1 MNIIK
6 GLIIKDL
13 LQLKSYCK
21 TLIVFILIFIVVS
34 ISQENT
40 VEIGNML
47 VLMMTLGL
55 GMFSLATFNY
65 DEMSK
70 ADRYLL
76 TLPLTRK
83 QVVRAKY
90 ALVIGSTIVGSLI
103 GIILSSIITFV
114 MSKNV
119 PNLLD
124 LGLMSL
130 GGILGIGLIESIQI
144 PCIYKFGTEKGKI
157 QMFIVTAGIAL
168 LAGGLFYMGEK
179 ANLPIG
185 NLFESLNQ
193 FLPFV
198 LIIAVV
204 VMYGISYRISVGIFS
219 KKEI

>member
-55 GMFSLATFNY
+55 GMFSIATFNY

-70 ADRYLL
+70 ADRYIL

-157 QMFIVTAGIAL
+157 QTFMVSALVAFLIGGIFFI
-168 LAGGLFYMGEK
+168 GEK
-179 ANLPIG
+179 IELPIG
-185 NLFESLNQ
+185 NLFEMLNQ
-193 FLPFV
+193 FLL
-198 LIIAVV
+198 LILIVAIVV
-204 VMYGISYRISVGIFS
+204 IYWISYQISVRIFR